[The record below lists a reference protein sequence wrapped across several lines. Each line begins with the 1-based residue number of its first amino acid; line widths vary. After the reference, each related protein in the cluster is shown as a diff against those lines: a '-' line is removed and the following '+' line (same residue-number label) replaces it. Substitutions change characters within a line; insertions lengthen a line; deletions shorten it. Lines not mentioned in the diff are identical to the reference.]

1 MLYILAFSTSNY
13 DAMLAFFSDF
23 GFQIIE
29 ERGDQLTPYFES
41 GRGARIKMND
51 LEFQLEESD
60 DKLAKARFNLALLET
75 TGDEIDRIVALG
87 YKCKIEAGPYGK
99 TFTFSSPDGGV
110 IVL

>member
-13 DAMLAFFSDF
+13 DAMLAFFRDF

-51 LEFQLEESD
+51 FEFQLEESGD
-60 DKLAKARFNLALLET
+60 TLARACFNLALPET
-75 TGDEIDRIVALG
+75 SGDEIDRIVALG
-87 YKCKIEAGPYGK
+87 YKCQTEEGPCGK
-99 TFTFSSPDGGV
+99 AFVFSSPDGGL
-110 IVL
+110 ISL